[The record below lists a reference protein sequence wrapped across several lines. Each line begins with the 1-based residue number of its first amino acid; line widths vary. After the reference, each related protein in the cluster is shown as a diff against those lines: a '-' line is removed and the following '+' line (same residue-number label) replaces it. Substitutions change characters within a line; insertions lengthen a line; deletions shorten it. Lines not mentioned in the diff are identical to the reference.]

1 MTYITKHLS
10 SLEEL
15 KKELEE
21 NPDRIKMY
29 AKYEGF
35 EGSDG
40 TIDYIIEKLEEYY
53 KNKKNESTKN

>member
-1 MTYITKHLS
+1 MTYITKHLP

-21 NPDRIKMY
+21 HPDRIKIY

-35 EGSDG
+35 EGPDG
-40 TIDYIIEKLEEYY
+40 TTDYIIEKLEEHY
-53 KNKKNESTKN
+53 KKQKNESTKN

>member
-1 MTYITKHLS
+1 MTYIVAHLPT
-10 SLEEL
+10 LEEL
-15 KKELEE
+15 KKELKE

-35 EGSDG
+35 EGPEG
-40 TIDYIIEKLEEYY
+40 TIDYMIQKLEEHY

>member
-1 MTYITKHLS
+1 MTYITAHLPT
-10 SLEEL
+10 LEKL

-35 EGSDG
+35 DGPDG
-40 TIDYIIEKLEEYY
+40 TTDYIIEKLEEHY
-53 KNKKNESTKN
+53 KNKKNESTTN

>member
-1 MTYITKHLS
+1 MTYITKHLP

-21 NPDRIKMY
+21 HPERIKIY

-35 EGSDG
+35 EGPDG
-40 TIDYIIEKLEEYY
+40 TTDYLIEKLEEHY
-53 KNKKNESTKN
+53 KKQKNESTKN

>member
-1 MTYITKHLS
+1 MTYITAHLPT
-10 SLEEL
+10 LEKL

-35 EGSDG
+35 DGPDG
-40 TIDYIIEKLEEYY
+40 TTDYIIEKLEEHY
-53 KNKKNESTKN
+53 KKQKNESKKN

>member
-1 MTYITKHLS
+1 MTYITKHLP

-21 NPDRIKMY
+21 YPEKIKY
-29 AKYEGF
+29 YTNDQGF
-35 EGSDG
+35 EGPTG
-40 TIDYIIEKLEEYY
+40 TTDYIIEKLEEYY

>member
-1 MTYITKHLS
+1 MTYITKHLP

-21 NPDRIKMY
+21 HPERIKIY

-35 EGSDG
+35 EGPDG
-40 TIDYIIEKLEEYY
+40 TTDYIIEKLEEHY
-53 KNKKNESTKN
+53 KKQKNESTKN